1 MEENLKLTVAILTN
15 KNMTQYYGPQEILE
29 KIEENGMVTMTL
41 EREDGTSYKMKVP
54 TIIFEKVSSID
65 KKDWNYVQE
74 TKFNFVISKLIE
86 VLKDNGVTGGEIKT
100 LGNLMVLSYFNII
113 NRAISYQFMG
123 EDESFIPNTDMYFDF
138 TLSRAHE
145 ITKHL
150 DETINSTRDTSA

>member
-1 MEENLKLTVAILTN
+1 
-15 KNMTQYYGPQEILE
+15 MTQYYGPQEILS
-29 KIEENGMVTMTL
+29 KVEENRMVTMTL

-54 TIIFEKVSSID
+54 TVIFEKVSTLE

-86 VLKDNGVTGGEIKT
+86 VLKDNGITGGEIKS
-100 LGNLMVLSYFNII
+100 LSQMMILSYFNII

-138 TLSRAHE
+138 TLERAHE

-150 DETINSTRDTSA
+150 DEATESTTNTTS

>member
-1 MEENLKLTVAILTN
+1 
-15 KNMTQYYGPQEILE
+15 MTQYYGPQEVLE
-29 KIEENGMVTMTL
+29 KVEEVGQVTITL

-54 TIIFEKVSSID
+54 TIIFEKVATQE

-74 TKFNFVISKLIE
+74 TKFNFVITKLIE
-86 VLKDNGVTGGEIKT
+86 VLKDYGITGGEIKT
-100 LGNLMVLSYFNII
+100 LSNLMTLSYFNVI

-138 TLSRAHE
+138 TLERAHE

-150 DETINSTRDTSA
+150 DESRVESTTDTAA

>member
-1 MEENLKLTVAILTN
+1 
-15 KNMTQYYGPQEILE
+15 MTQYYGPQEILS
-29 KIEENGMVTMTL
+29 KVEENGQVTMTL

-54 TIIFEKVSSID
+54 TIVFEKVSTLE

-74 TKFNFVISKLIE
+74 TKFNFVITKLIE
-86 VLKDNGVTGGEIKT
+86 VLKDSGITGGEIKT
-100 LGNLMVLSYFNII
+100 LGNMMILSYFNVI

-138 TLSRAHE
+138 TLERAHE

-150 DETINSTRDTSA
+150 DESTESTTDTAA